1 MKTEHVPFLRGLAQ
15 AFPQFINTG
24 NMMHGTVY
32 DEKDRALIN
41 DLSSS
46 MVNALGDIIVGRPT
60 DIAVLAIQSAVAN
73 AMNAIIKGNLNR
85 QGISDEGAR
94 IIYLTSYAIFTLSES
109 IPLIVENL
117 EEIPDELI
125 FKGHELGVVDN
136 SEESA
141 NQSLDNFFYHLTLAL
156 LIAEQITP
164 RKFRLGDKEFSQIL
178 DELTEKSGPTLA

>member
-15 AFPQFINTG
+15 AFPQFINAG
-24 NMMHGTVY
+24 NMIRGAVY
-32 DEKDRALIN
+32 DEKDWALIG

-73 AMNAIIKGNLNR
+73 VMNAIIKGNLNK

-94 IIYLTSYAIFTLSES
+94 IIYLTSYAIFTLGES
-109 IPLIVENL
+109 IPFIIEKL

-125 FKGHELGVVDN
+125 YKGHELGVTDG
-136 SEESA
+136 SEDSV
-141 NQSLDNFFYHLTLAL
+141 NQSLENFAYHLTLAL
-156 LIAEQITP
+156 LIAEQAAP
-164 RKFRLGDKEFSQIL
+164 RKFRLGDKEFSQTL